1 MHYGA
6 TFSLN
11 LHACLVLNVPPNNCR
26 HFSPLRYVAKQ
37 ADREQEAAEKKE
49 AKLAKL
55 RKIAKG
61 ENKHEFHD
69 PKYAKE
75 REESTSRYVEL

>member
-1 MHYGA
+1 M
-6 TFSLN
+6 
-11 LHACLVLNVPPNNCR
+11 
-26 HFSPLRYVAKQ
+26 AKQ

-75 REESTSRYVEL
+75 REESTSRHVEL

>member
-1 MHYGA
+1 MMIGKITLY
-6 TFSLN
+6 FL
-11 LHACLVLNVPPNNCR
+11 P
-26 HFSPLRYVAKQ
+26 FRYVAKQ
-37 ADREQEAAEKKE
+37 AEREQEAAEKKE

-55 RKIAKG
+55 RRIAQG

-75 REESTSRYVEL
+75 REESTSR

>member
-1 MHYGA
+1 M
-6 TFSLN
+6 
-11 LHACLVLNVPPNNCR
+11 
-26 HFSPLRYVAKQ
+26 AKQ
-37 ADREQEAAEKKE
+37 AEREQEAADKKE

-55 RKIAKG
+55 RRIAKG

-75 REESTSRYVEL
+75 REESTSRYVFINSLECIFDYEKLRETHFGG